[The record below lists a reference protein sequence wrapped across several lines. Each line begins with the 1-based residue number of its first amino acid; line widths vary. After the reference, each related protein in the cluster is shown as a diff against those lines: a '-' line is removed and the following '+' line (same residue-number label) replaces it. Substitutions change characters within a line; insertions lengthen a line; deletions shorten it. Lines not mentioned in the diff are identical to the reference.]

1 MTKRLIKGILPMKV
15 WSRLRVFRVQ
25 YTLAHYRRRRI
36 RHNYGGDELELEL
49 IDPMGAGW
57 YDHDWPVLPEIA
69 FLKQHGLTRGA
80 RVFEI
85 GAHQCI
91 VALMLS
97 KAVGPEGTVIA
108 VEANRENC
116 EAGRRNAALNHARNC
131 TVVHAA
137 GAARSGSLYF
147 NQGLNGQVDD
157 GGGEWGR
164 IEVRS
169 VAIDD
174 LAVEYGWPNV
184 LFIDVEG
191 FECTVLE
198 GAQRTLATRP
208 DCFVEAHVGMGLE
221 KFGGSMERILGLF
234 PSGYQFFVA
243 PPDGEFNPL
252 SESHPEIL
260 KSRFFLIAIDPE
272 RRRQTEGLG

>member
-1 MTKRLIKGILPMKV
+1 VTKRLIKGILPRTV
-15 WSRLRVFRVQ
+15 WARLRVFRVQ
-25 YTLAHYRRRRI
+25 YTLAHYKRRRV

-69 FLKQHGLTRGA
+69 FLKQHRLKRGA
-80 RVFEI
+80 KVFDI
-85 GAHQCI
+85 GAHQCL

-97 KAVGPEGTVIA
+97 KAVGPEGTVVA

-116 EAGRRNAALNHARNC
+116 DAGRRNAALNNAGNC
-131 TVVHAA
+131 KVLHAA

-174 LAVEYGWPNV
+174 LATEYGWPDV

-198 GAQRTLATRP
+198 GARKTLAMRP
-208 DCFVEAHVGMGLE
+208 DCVVEAHVGMGLE
-221 KFGGSMERILGLF
+221 KFGGSVERILGFF

-243 PPDGEFNPL
+243 PQEGKFIPL
-252 SESHPEIL
+252 SESRPELL

-272 RRRQTEGLG
+272 RTRRPDCLG